1 MYQIML
7 VDDEE
12 NILKALKR
20 VLAVKKDWNIEA
32 FTCAEEALAR
42 ATKKTFDLYLS
53 DYRMPKI
60 DGISFLTATK
70 SIHPNAMRIVLSGY
84 TDYDALMGAINQ
96 AEIFR
101 FITKPWNDE
110 YLINAITQALTY
122 KDTLIEN
129 QRLADQVRA
138 QQVQLNK
145 QKQIF
150 EDYKSKHPD
159 LFNVEWAADGSIII
173 NDDTD
178 TD

>member
-20 VLAVKKDWNIEA
+20 VLAAKKDWNIEA
-32 FTCAEEALAR
+32 YTCAEEALAR

-70 SIHPNAMRIVLSGY
+70 SIHPNAMRIVLSGH

-101 FITKPWNDE
+101 FITKPWNDD
-110 YLINAITQALTY
+110 YLINAMTQALTY
-122 KDTLIEN
+122 KDTLLEN

-138 QQVQLNK
+138 QQTELNK
-145 QKQIF
+145 QRRIF
-150 EDYKSKHPD
+150 EEYKSKHPD
-159 LFNVEWAADGSIII
+159 LFDVEWDSDGSIII
-173 NDDTD
+173 NEDMADD
-178 TD
+178 